1 VIAAR
6 SLLVVL
12 ALSAGCSRSEPRA
25 EQVTELKP
33 VFSDE
38 TVVGELRS
46 TWQAGTESG
55 DGQRVLRLRIEVV
68 NQLAD
73 DLYLRLRD
81 VQVLGPNGALPVAAA
96 VDGCI
101 LPGNA
106 RQPLI
111 EATIA
116 MPAADAAAVSGIS
129 VDSLSVPL
137 SERGR
142 AFHREFLRRRRATLE
157 EIDAE
162 LDGYAAAPPCL
173 RK

>member
-1 VIAAR
+1 MIAAR

-12 ALSAGCSRSEPRA
+12 ALSAGCARSEPRA

-46 TWQAGTESG
+46 TWQAGSESG
-55 DGQRVLRLRIEVV
+55 DGQGVLRLRIAAV

-73 DLYLRLRD
+73 GLYLRLRD
-81 VQVLGPNGALPVAAA
+81 VQVLGPNGALPVAAS
-96 VDGCI
+96 VEGCI

-106 RQPLI
+106 RLPLI
-111 EATIA
+111 EAA
-116 MPAADAAAVSGIS
+116 VVMPAADAAAVSGVA
-129 VDSLSVPL
+129 VDSLAVPL

-162 LDGYAAAPPCL
+162 LDAYAAAPPCVG
-173 RK
+173 K